1 MATRNH
7 GFTAK
12 AFRCEVSALASS
24 AVLVL
29 GVWLGMQGQFTLGM
43 IISFQGFLSS
53 FMAPAMTLVSATQSI
68 QEMRTDM
75 ERVEDVMQYPSDPNC
90 TDAPLTDGE
99 TYEKLTGEVELR
111 DVSFGYSRL
120 EKPLI
125 EHFSMHL
132 KQGSRVAFVGPSVLM
147 QGNDYYG
154 IDEDVCYFFENG
166 WEERLTKAAEEPFRE
181 YLKRN
186 PPKKKTDEEKRSA
199 PEGDPYL

>member
-1 MATRNH
+1 MAARNH

-90 TDAPLTDGE
+90 TDAP
-99 TYEKLTGEVELR
+99 
-111 DVSFGYSRL
+111 
-120 EKPLI
+120 
-125 EHFSMHL
+125 
-132 KQGSRVAFVGPSVLM
+132 
-147 QGNDYYG
+147 
-154 IDEDVCYFFENG
+154 
-166 WEERLTKAAEEPFRE
+166 
-181 YLKRN
+181 
-186 PPKKKTDEEKRSA
+186 
-199 PEGDPYL
+199 